1 MTMWRRPASTD
12 VLREEG
18 GFTIIEVL
26 IAGMILVLASAAV
39 FGMLATAV
47 RNGARAESTQV
58 ALDRAQQEMEKLHSL
73 GYEELALKKTPG
85 YEASTKSP
93 NHRVLN
99 GGFALQREPPSEYAP
114 MVVNGG
120 RLEHGESSEDKVI
133 EKGVINPGPIAF
145 QTGDVK
151 GHIYR
156 YIVWRND
163 KSCPETSTEN
173 ICPGTQ
179 DYKQL
184 IVAVKLDSTG
194 AEPAERGYVE
204 VQSAVLNP
212 DLAAEPSSGGSG
224 GTGGTGGSG
233 GTGGGG
239 SSGGTGTAV
248 TAEQFFL
255 TDTPCAAS
263 GATVHQEIT
272 GDHLLHNTLGT
283 CASGP
288 QTGTTI
294 GAPDALLLG
303 APPDPAP
310 EDETNPALYDYSN
323 DGYLE
328 PTPDTD
334 KGVQIKRDDTS
345 GCHYKPTGTVHPES
359 QAHRWVTDPFAEA
372 FQMNG
377 RVTIEFYTRTL
388 NDALYHGTLCI
399 YLFDRHETG
408 SGSSTVATDSLFQ
421 DKETG
426 LAYWTYTPQ
435 GNGFWPRNAWTKV
448 RVPMEF
454 PAAPYTVPA
463 GDRIGVALSVDP
475 GNTDAEA
482 IPIMYDHP
490 NDPTRIE
497 VDTTTPTDGG

>member
-1 MTMWRRPASTD
+1 MKRPRMTSIAG
-12 VLREEG
+12 LREEG

-26 IAGMILVLASAAV
+26 VAALILAMASAAV
-39 FGMLATAV
+39 FGVMAAAV
-47 RNGARAESTQV
+47 RNGARAKATQV

-73 GYEELALKKTPG
+73 GYKELALTVTP
-85 YEASTKSP
+85 AHATSAKSP
-93 NHRVLN
+93 NYRVLN

-120 RLEHGESSEDKVI
+120 PRYGGGEVEG
-133 EKGVINPGPIAF
+133 GVVKPGPIAF
-145 QTGDVK
+145 ESGDVK

-163 KSCPETSTEN
+163 KSCPETTTED
-173 ICPGTQ
+173 ICPGHQ

-184 IVAVKLDSTG
+184 IVTVKLDSSG
-194 AEPAERGYVE
+194 SQPNERGYVE
-204 VQSAVLNP
+204 VQSAALDPTSV
-212 DLAAEPSSGGSG
+212 AEPSGGGGGGSG
-224 GTGGTGGSG
+224 GGGSG
-233 GTGGGG
+233 GNGGGGG
-239 SSGGTGTAV
+239 SAGTGTGV

-255 TDTPCAAS
+255 TDTPCAAFGS
-263 GATVHQEIT
+263 TAREEIT

-283 CASGP
+283 CASRP
-288 QTGTTI
+288 HTGTTI

-310 EDETNPALYDYSN
+310 EEENVPALYDYAN

-334 KGVQIKRDDTS
+334 KGVQILRDNTA
-345 GCHYKPTGTVHPES
+345 GCHYSPTGTVHPEA
-359 QAHRWVTDPFAEA
+359 QVHRWVTDPFSEA
-372 FQMNG
+372 FEMNG
-377 RVTIEFYTRTL
+377 KVTLEFYTRTL
-388 NDALYHGTLCI
+388 NDALYHGTLCVF
-399 YLFDRHETG
+399 LFDRHETG
-408 SGSSTVATDSLFQ
+408 SGESTVATDSLFQ
-421 DKETG
+421 DSETG

-448 RVPMEF
+448 RLTMNF
-454 PAAPYTVPA
+454 PKAPYTVPA
-463 GDRIGVALSVDP
+463 GDRIGVALGVDP

-490 NDPTRIE
+490 NYPTRIE
-497 VDTTTPTDGG
+497 VDTTTPIDGG